1 MVYKFYQ
8 EKKGGSVTMC
18 KIKRY
23 QVQTS
28 FIYLKYME
36 FGCARIEHTFDAS
49 PIGSCEIVI
58 GQSDKKCPSLPQP
71 PQGRDLACCAGEIP
85 VGAE

>member
-1 MVYKFYQ
+1 
-8 EKKGGSVTMC
+8 
-18 KIKRY
+18 
-23 QVQTS
+23 
-28 FIYLKYME
+28 ME